1 MAAPPALSL
10 PQLGRAYL
18 QVRAKKVA
26 DDRKAMER
34 RLRRLAPWKRRLS
47 RAGTVVDTP
56 SAAAQS
62 WGMAAAAFTPA
73 SDEEVSAAAAAVAG
87 PSSLAEDLGASS
99 ASDLQETQAEA
110 MKLDKEMRKL
120 QRDRKKLNSRII
132 RQKGSLDDL
141 KSRIADL
148 RKQSAPCTGIAFV
161 TFNEQSSAHACRDML
176 KAATEPMRLPKSRQ
190 ELHLRAEF
198 APHPDNVL
206 WENLQIRG
214 RERQLRSGI
223 VWAII
228 SLMMCVSRRRAI
240 RRNYCGII
248 GQFAPR
254 TSLPFT
260 GASRRLRSCRW

>member
-1 MAAPPALSL
+1 
-10 PQLGRAYL
+10 
-18 QVRAKKVA
+18 
-26 DDRKAMER
+26 
-34 RLRRLAPWKRRLS
+34 
-47 RAGTVVDTP
+47 
-56 SAAAQS
+56 
-62 WGMAAAAFTPA
+62 
-73 SDEEVSAAAAAVAG
+73 
-87 PSSLAEDLGASS
+87 
-99 ASDLQETQAEA
+99 

-141 KSRIADL
+141 KARIVDL
-148 RKQSAPCTGIAFV
+148 RKAERAVPSRGIPLSLAFV

-228 SLMMCVSRRRAI
+228 SLMMCVSTFAI
-240 RRNYCGII
+240 VSVVNWASTTGLDACAPFWFKI
-248 GQFAPR
+248 GTMGWTTAVTIGNLSSPALLARDSIHTAHFR
-254 TSLPFT
+254 IH
-260 GASRRLRSCRW
+260 R

>member
-1 MAAPPALSL
+1 M
-10 PQLGRAYL
+10 
-18 QVRAKKVA
+18 
-26 DDRKAMER
+26 
-34 RLRRLAPWKRRLS
+34 
-47 RAGTVVDTP
+47 
-56 SAAAQS
+56 
-62 WGMAAAAFTPA
+62 
-73 SDEEVSAAAAAVAG
+73 
-87 PSSLAEDLGASS
+87 
-99 ASDLQETQAEA
+99 
-110 MKLDKEMRKL
+110 
-120 QRDRKKLNSRII
+120 
-132 RQKGSLDDL
+132 DDL

-228 SLMMCVSRRRAI
+228 SCMMLLSTFAIVSVVNWASTTGLDACAPFWFKIGTMGWTTAVIIANMPSPAI
-240 RRNYCGII
+240 LARDSDSHRVFPIH
-248 GQFAPR
+248 R
-254 TSLPFT
+254 
-260 GASRRLRSCRW
+260 

>member
-1 MAAPPALSL
+1 
-10 PQLGRAYL
+10 
-18 QVRAKKVA
+18 
-26 DDRKAMER
+26 
-34 RLRRLAPWKRRLS
+34 
-47 RAGTVVDTP
+47 
-56 SAAAQS
+56 
-62 WGMAAAAFTPA
+62 MAAAAFTPA

-87 PSSLAEDLGASS
+87 PSSLADDLGASS

-141 KSRIADL
+141 KARIVDL

-228 SLMMCVSRRRAI
+228 SLMMCVSTFAIVSVVNWASTTGLDACAPFWFKIGTMGWTTAVTIGNLPSPALLARDSHSHRAFPI
-240 RRNYCGII
+240 HR
-248 GQFAPR
+248 
-254 TSLPFT
+254 
-260 GASRRLRSCRW
+260 

>member
-1 MAAPPALSL
+1 MI
-10 PQLGRAYL
+10 
-18 QVRAKKVA
+18 
-26 DDRKAMER
+26 RKNCAM
-34 RLRRLAPWKRRLS
+34 
-47 RAGTVVDTP
+47 GIV
-56 SAAAQS
+56 
-62 WGMAAAAFTPA
+62 
-73 SDEEVSAAAAAVAG
+73 
-87 PSSLAEDLGASS
+87 
-99 ASDLQETQAEA
+99 
-110 MKLDKEMRKL
+110 
-120 QRDRKKLNSRII
+120 
-132 RQKGSLDDL
+132 
-141 KSRIADL
+141 DL

-240 RRNYCGII
+240 LAEFYP
-248 GQFAPR
+248 FTPR

>member
-1 MAAPPALSL
+1 
-10 PQLGRAYL
+10 
-18 QVRAKKVA
+18 
-26 DDRKAMER
+26 
-34 RLRRLAPWKRRLS
+34 
-47 RAGTVVDTP
+47 
-56 SAAAQS
+56 
-62 WGMAAAAFTPA
+62 
-73 SDEEVSAAAAAVAG
+73 
-87 PSSLAEDLGASS
+87 
-99 ASDLQETQAEA
+99 

-141 KSRIADL
+141 KARIADL

-228 SLMMCVSRRRAI
+228 SLMMCVSTP
-240 RRNYCGII
+240 RNSA
-248 GQFAPR
+248 QFLRSFTITPR
-254 TSLPFT
+254 NSFPFA
-260 GASRRLRSCRW
+260 GASRRLRSSRW